1 MMVYAIYNQD
11 RKSKAVLVV
20 TVHRAVT
27 EAGLVENA
35 ATPQEIKSG
44 ERMIDLR
51 GVFKSYHTPAG
62 PFLALRNIHLAVYPG
77 EFLAVLGKSGAGK
90 STLIN
95 VLTGIDQA
103 DSGEII
109 LNGTP
114 IHTLSEDQRSRWR
127 GKNMGIVFQFFQL
140 LPSLNLIENITM
152 AMDLTGSFPIRER
165 KQRALHLLEQ
175 VGIADHAFKPPS
187 KISGGQQ
194 QRVAI
199 ARALA
204 SNPPIL
210 VADEPTGNLD
220 TNTRD
225 GILEIFATLAENG
238 KTVLVVT
245 HDKEIAA
252 RASRT
257 IHLKD
262 GEIIGGQA

>member
-1 MMVYAIYNQD
+1 M
-11 RKSKAVLVV
+11 
-20 TVHRAVT
+20 TVHR
-27 EAGLVENA
+27 VENEVGLEETA
-35 ATPQEIKSG
+35 ALQGQVSG
-44 ERMIDLR
+44 NPMIDLR
-51 GVFKSYHTPAG
+51 GIYKSYHTPAG
-62 PFLALRNIHLAVYPG
+62 PFLALRNIHLTVQSG
-77 EFLAVLGKSGAGK
+77 EFVVVIGKSGAGK
-90 STLIN
+90 STLVN
-95 VLTGIDQA
+95 VITGIDQA

-114 IHTLSEDQRSRWR
+114 VHTLNEDQRSRWR

-152 AMDLTGSFPIRER
+152 AMDLTDSFPLRER
-165 KQRALHLLEQ
+165 KPRALQLLDQ

-204 SNPPIL
+204 SDPPIL

-220 TNTRD
+220 TKTRD
-225 GILEIFATLAENG
+225 GILEIFTSLSENG
-238 KTVLVVT
+238 KTILVVT

-252 RASRT
+252 RASRI

-262 GEIIGGQA
+262 GEIVGEQA